1 MFKNTL
7 MMAMLVALSLF
18 VATGCSQDK
27 TLADTAIKNAET
39 ALNDMAGDA
48 QMYMPDEFKA
58 AQDALATAKTNF
70 EQGKYKDAL
79 ASAQQLATQ
88 APEMAA
94 AIATRKDE
102 MSKAWADMSATMPA
116 MMTQIQ
122 GEVDKMVKSKKL
134 AGPKL
139 DEVNAQMASL
149 NQTWTEAANA
159 FNSGNVAEA
168 LAKGSMAKDGADK
181 LMAALGMSA
190 MP

>member
-134 AGPKL
+134 AGPKM